1 MKWFKKLFK
10 FGWETQ
16 NPVETYLAN
25 SVDLV
30 DLEQRQKAIIPF
42 HSSTDAFIQFN
53 YVHILQVLG
62 YEDVEFIATVTNGL
76 IQTRLNGY
84 CAQ

>member
-1 MKWFKKLFK
+1 MKWLKKLFK

-30 DLEQRQKAIIPF
+30 DLEQRQKAIVYGNVNPNLKGWI
-42 HSSTDAFIQFN
+42 
-53 YVHILQVLG
+53 
-62 YEDVEFIATVTNGL
+62 
-76 IQTRLNGY
+76 
-84 CAQ
+84 

>member
-1 MKWFKKLFK
+1 MEIMKWFKKLFK

-30 DLEQRQKAIIPF
+30 DLEQRQKAIVYGNVNPNLKGWI
-42 HSSTDAFIQFN
+42 
-53 YVHILQVLG
+53 
-62 YEDVEFIATVTNGL
+62 
-76 IQTRLNGY
+76 
-84 CAQ
+84 